1 MDSGEGNKRSEEIK
15 MRHEFKKKSRI
26 LLIDDNYEH
35 LAGIRELLN
44 LEGTFDVVG
53 AATNVRAIS
62 SFSQ

>member
-1 MDSGEGNKRSEEIK
+1 
-15 MRHEFKKKSRI
+15 MRREFKKNPKV

-53 AATNVRAIS
+53 IATNVTVGLNLIKKYQPDIVLLDMNRI
-62 SFSQ
+62 